1 MGAESVEEFGAAL
14 AGPDAHMGFKE
25 RAEPIYRAITGSEV
39 AEGLGDLI
47 DEVDRGSLTGDFAAW
62 FAETVREGLRE
73 SYWGWFD
80 DDMAFTRPWGFDLGS
95 IRVPVHGWQ
104 GGHDRMVPFAHGTWL
119 RGPFRRRCRSST
131 RSTGTCLSRWTQ
143 SHGSWAS

>member
-1 MGAESVEEFGAAL
+1 MDAAGRPVLPGQSCHGGPCEPTAGA
-14 AGPDAHMGFKE
+14 HK
-25 RAEPIYRAITGSEV
+25 V

-47 DEVDRGSLTGDFAAW
+47 DEVDRGSLTGDLAAW

-80 DDMAFTRPWGFDLGS
+80 DDMAFTRPWGFGLGS
-95 IRVPVHGWQ
+95 LRVPVHVWQ

-119 RGPFRRRCRSST
+119 
-131 RSTGTCLSRWTQ
+131 TGRIPTAVPHLHPEHGHLSLAVDSMPRIL
-143 SHGSWAS
+143 GELIG